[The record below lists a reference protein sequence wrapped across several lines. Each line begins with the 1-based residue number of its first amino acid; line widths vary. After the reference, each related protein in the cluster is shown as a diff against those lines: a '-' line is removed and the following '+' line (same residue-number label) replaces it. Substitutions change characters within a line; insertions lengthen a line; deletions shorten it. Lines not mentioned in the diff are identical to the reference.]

1 MGVASAPETTASMA
15 TMARG
20 SERRVHA
27 QLSFKLQLLSL
38 LVADTD
44 SGGVEIEDQ
53 VSADTEAR
61 DGQDTEDG
69 VRAAGRLWGGEAGDD
84 QGTRPSPEG
93 THARSVAHRISC
105 SFTTSLVT
113 TTRTR
118 DRQPRS
124 HVSRGTSS
132 RPKWTWLSLCVHSCR
147 STAVWATCPS
157 SLQEAAAPHQL
168 GPPASFP
175 ALLGRRRAWRVLFSP
190 WPKAH
195 LASQPLPGSHP
206 PPQRLTPRAQS
217 WPTTGSSGGSS
228 STGAWCGAHG

>member
-1 MGVASAPETTASMA
+1 M
-15 TMARG
+15 
-20 SERRVHA
+20 
-27 QLSFKLQLLSL
+27 
-38 LVADTD
+38 
-44 SGGVEIEDQ
+44 
-53 VSADTEAR
+53 
-61 DGQDTEDG
+61 
-69 VRAAGRLWGGEAGDD
+69 RAAGRLWGGEAGDD

-175 ALLGRRRAWRVLFSP
+175 ALLLRT
-190 WPKAH
+190 WPE
-195 LASQPLPGSHP
+195 SSNTISSF
-206 PPQRLTPRAQS
+206 RLCFRLCFLENPDVSEQQQATNRENLQLTS
-217 WPTTGSSGGSS
+217 R
-228 STGAWCGAHG
+228 